1 MPQAYRICSRRNE
14 SITGRDYEQTV
25 PAKQTSA
32 MNTKTHDSK
41 RPLALALAPYL
52 LLISSAPALAES
64 SDDPA
69 ADPAAPASTEPAP
82 DRSVR
87 VFPRVSLFAPLS
99 ADPRWPKFTV
109 AYSYYFGDSQ
119 FTHVGSAEAGASIAI
134 VQKDTRRSH
143 SWEIGLQ
150 AGIFSIFDFGAPSTD
165 LVNADYLG
173 GLTFSYAFDSF
184 VFFTRFFHQSSHLG
198 DEFLLNNEVERIN
211 LSFEQLEVLLSYD
224 PRPWA
229 RVYGGAA
236 AIVRIEPSNIDRW
249 LLQAGAEFRPLTS
262 KSKVRVQLLTAV
274 DLQLWQQS
282 NWVPDASFIV
292 GATLDPIGEASY
304 RVDFL
309 LRYYIGRSPNGQF
322 FSERIHTLGPAAQLY
337 F

>member
-1 MPQAYRICSRRNE
+1 MS
-14 SITGRDYEQTV
+14 
-25 PAKQTSA
+25 
-32 MNTKTHDSK
+32 TKTHHS
-41 RPLALALAPYL
+41 RRARHLVALALV
-52 LLISSAPALAES
+52 LIGSAALGT
-64 SDDPA
+64 
-69 ADPAAPASTEPAP
+69 ASAEPAP
-82 DRSVR
+82 ESSAEAAAEPAAERSVR

-119 FTHVGSAEAGASIAI
+119 FTHVGTAEAGASIAI

-143 SWEIGLQ
+143 SWEVGIQ
-150 AGIFSIFDFGAPSTD
+150 AGIFSIFDFGGSSTD
-165 LVNADYLG
+165 LLNADYLG
-173 GLTFSYAFDSF
+173 GVTFSYAFDSPL
-184 VFFTRFFHQSSHLG
+184 VLLTRFFHQSSHLG
-198 DEFLLNNEVERIN
+198 DEFLLNNDVERIN
-211 LSFEQLEVLLSYD
+211 LSFEELEVLLSYD

-249 LLQAGAEFRPLTS
+249 SLHAGAEFRPITS
-262 KSKVRVQLLTAV
+262 KTKVRVQLLTAV
-274 DLQLWQQS
+274 DLQVWQQ
-282 NWVPDASFIV
+282 NDWIPDASFIV
-292 GATLDPIGEASY
+292 GATLDPIGESSY

-322 FSERIHTLGPAAQLY
+322 FTDRIHTLGSAAQLY